1 VLACTNLKVLAV
13 VLVVIVAAGMAVV
26 TMLSPQPR
34 QSEPLQNI
42 QQTTQTNTAATQP
55 TTSAPRIVALTL
67 YLNDYGYNA
76 SKGGPHIVAY
86 VGDLV
91 RIRLVGNGSGPVVHD
106 FTLDQ
111 DSPSPYSVERL
122 RRGQEQII
130 EFVANFEGVYKY
142 YCSVKG
148 FSGPSHRERGQEGT
162 IEILRR
168 S

>member
-1 VLACTNLKVLAV
+1 MNLKVLAV
-13 VLVVIVAAGMAVV
+13 VLVVIVAAGLAVV

-55 TTSAPRIVALTL
+55 TTSAQRIVALTL

-106 FTLDQ
+106 FVLDQ
-111 DSPSPYSVERL
+111 DSPSPYSVKSERL
-122 RRGQEQII
+122 RRGQSRLLSLWQTSKVFTSTTAALKVLRDQATE
-130 EFVANFEGVYKY
+130 
-142 YCSVKG
+142 KG
-148 FSGPSHRERGQEGT
+148 A
-162 IEILRR
+162 RR
-168 S
+168 AP

>member
-1 VLACTNLKVLAV
+1 MNLKVLAV
-13 VLVVIVAAGMAVV
+13 VLVVIVAAGLAVV

-34 QSEPLQNI
+34 QSEPPQNT
-42 QQTTQTNTAATQP
+42 QKTTQTNTAATQP
-55 TTSAPRIVALTL
+55 TTSAQRIVALTL

-106 FTLDQ
+106 FVLDQ
-111 DSPSPYSVERL
+111 DSPSPYSVKSERL

-148 FSGPSHRERGQEGT
+148 FAGPSHRERGQEGT